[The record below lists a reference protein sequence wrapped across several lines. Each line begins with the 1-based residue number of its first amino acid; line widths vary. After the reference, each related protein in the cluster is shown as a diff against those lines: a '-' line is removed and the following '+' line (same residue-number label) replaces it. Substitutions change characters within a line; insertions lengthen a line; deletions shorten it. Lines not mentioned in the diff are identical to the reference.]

1 MMKSFLLGKS
11 FFLLLLATI
20 SSNIVSVYSQSN
32 AYETHISRRDRNL
45 DHWDADTLAAYL
57 NLDPDTGKPLPEG
70 TSPGYVGIDA
80 SVMFYAQW
88 CTNCHKF
95 APVWDTIGQL
105 VKAGTTESN
114 LIMALFNCE
123 LNEQHTRLCDAAGVT
138 HYPTL
143 LFIGAGTY
151 HDTDMISKAVRGD
164 KAAGP
169 YGVSKIDRTVK
180 FQGNLNI
187 GDSVLDW
194 IKTMQ
199 GLSTWHKWNHYE
211 GGWLKSARALFGNPF
226 GKKVKMVQNTA
237 LPIGIP
243 PTLGTG
249 GQVASNEA
257 TRSDSK
263 LSPHVL
269 KKELEKSETKISA
282 LDKDLKDSKL
292 ATTHAG
298 YLIESFLFPST
309 RIVVDGKG
317 ENKTIHSDVFATM
330 VEKDAWDASYE
341 AGQEEFS
348 DNLLLKS
355 CVVDLT
361 LDYCTRVTTR
371 LTTEYL
377 ATLKDLPDSEY
388 PSFSEMETELTEY
401 IIKDEP
407 YCGTF
412 SDCNAKG
419 FKPEETC
426 RPKTCPFER
435 ETGCHYVASCLTDSI
450 KEEYKEAWEEVK
462 TIENET
468 KSATEADTA

>member
-1 MMKSFLLGKS
+1 MKSVLLGKS
-11 FFLLLLATI
+11 FCLLFLKTI
-20 SSNIVSVYSQSN
+20 SFHALSVYSQSS

-57 NLDPDTGKPLPEG
+57 SLDPDTAEPLPEG
-70 TSPGYVGIDA
+70 SSPGYVGIDA

-105 VKAGTTESN
+105 VKAGTSESN

-123 LNEQHTRLCDAAGVT
+123 LNQQHTRLCDAAGVT

-151 HDTDMISKAVRGD
+151 YDTDFIGRAVRGD

-169 YGVSKIDRTVK
+169 YGISKIDRTIK

-199 GLSTWHKWNHYE
+199 GLSTWHKWNHFE

-226 GKKVKMVQNTA
+226 AKKVKKVENSA

-243 PTLGTG
+243 PTLGMRG
-249 GQVASNEA
+249 SVVSNEEA
-257 TRSDSK
+257 RSDSEM
-263 LSPHVL
+263 SPHVL
-269 KKELEKSETKISA
+269 KKKLEKSETKIFA
-282 LDKDLKDSKL
+282 LDKELKNEKS
-292 ATTHAG
+292 ATMHAG
-298 YLIESFLFPST
+298 YLLESFLFPPT
-309 RIVVDGKG
+309 KVIADDNGQ
-317 ENKTIHSDVFATM
+317 NKTIPSDVFASM
-330 VEKDAWDASYE
+330 VEQEAWDAQYE
-341 AGQEEFS
+341 AGQEAFS

-355 CVVDLT
+355 CLVDLT

-371 LTTEYL
+371 LTTDYL
-377 ATLKDLPDSEY
+377 ATLKDLQDDEY
-388 PSFSEMETELTEY
+388 PTFAEMETRLREY
-401 IIKDEP
+401 IKRDEP
-407 YCGTF
+407 YCDTF
-412 SDCNAKG
+412 SDCQASS

-426 RPKTCPFER
+426 RPKTCPFQR
-435 ETGCHYVASCLTDSI
+435 EAGCYYVASCLTDSI
-450 KEEYKEAWEEVK
+450 TEEYKGAFEELKAIGGETNSTPEATTV
-462 TIENET
+462 
-468 KSATEADTA
+468 